1 LSIEG
6 NTSKAFCQV
15 ALNTPLGDGVLT
27 YKTNP
32 EFSNLKEGSFVEV
45 PLGKR
50 KETGCILEYMNNP
63 PDSAKNFEIKEFQ
76 KPICSEIELTPNQIK
91 FYKWI
96 AGYYH
101 YPLGQLIFDTL
112 PKSLKRPRELSVLRG
127 KARPLEFELNERQ
140 KIIFESINRG
150 GLDKFGQYMVHG
162 VTGSGKS
169 VIYLELM
176 KQVLSQGKSVLFLL
190 PEINLT
196 PQFVSLFEEHLDCGI
211 YSYNSS
217 ISNSDKFG
225 LWKLC
230 LESDKPKLIIGVRSS
245 VFLPVENL
253 GLVIVDEEHDNSFKQ
268 EDRCP
273 YNARDLAI
281 KKAQLANVPVIL
293 GSATPTMESWHR
305 FHATENYYEL
315 RERAGKG
322 ELPEV
327 ELIDCRGTVSFTDD
341 YWPFHQNSIDKI
353 KEALAKK
360 EQVLVFVNKL
370 GFANFIQCHN
380 CGHSFDCPNCHTSL
394 RVFKARKTLS
404 CHICDYKD
412 NLPEICPECGNMN
425 LLSKG
430 FGTERLKEVL
440 EMAFPDKR
448 IGRFDR
454 DEIGTMKQL
463 EERLEEFHRGD
474 IDVLVGTQMLSKGHN
489 FKRVNLVLIL
499 GVDNQL
505 NYPDHRANERVYH
518 LLTQVSG
525 RSGRFG
531 DKSSVLIQTLA
542 PENDVFRFVKN
553 HSFDEFYKS
562 EIEIRKICNVSPF
575 EKMMMIYLTSKFQD
589 KIREESNRYANAI
602 RSLIDKNFNQ
612 VEILG
617 PRPAVVEKKVNKYT
631 WSIMIKSPDVNQ
643 LHNLISTLQT
653 NTKLHYSVSIK
664 FDVDPY
670 HVH

>member
-1 LSIEG
+1 MSIEDG
-6 NTSKAFCQV
+6 SKKYCQI

-27 YKTNP
+27 YKTNTSYP
-32 EFSNLKEGSFVEV
+32 MLRRGSFVEV

-50 KETGCILEYMNNP
+50 TETGCVLEYVDSP
-63 PDSAKNFEIKEFQ
+63 PKSDKKFEIKEYLD
-76 KPICSEIELTPNQIK
+76 PVSSEIELSEKQLD

-112 PKSLKRPRELSVLRG
+112 PKVLKRPRELSVLRG
-127 KARPLEFELNERQ
+127 RGRPLDFELNHKQ
-140 KIIFESINRG
+140 KSVFENIEKN
-150 GLDKFGQYMVHG
+150 GLNKFGQYLVHG

-176 KQVLSQGKSVLFLL
+176 KKVIAKGKSVLFLL

-196 PQFVSLFEEHLDCGI
+196 PQFLSMFEEHLDCGI

-217 ISNSDKFG
+217 ISNSDKYG

-230 LESDKPKLIIGVRSS
+230 SESERPKLIIGVRSS
-245 VFLPVENL
+245 IFLPIENL

-281 KKAQLANVPVIL
+281 KKAQLAGVPVIL
-293 GSATPTMESWHR
+293 GSATPTIESWHR
-305 FHATENYYEL
+305 FHSTDKYFEL

-341 YWPFHQNSIDKI
+341 YWPFHQDSIEKI
-353 KEALAKK
+353 RDALARQ

-394 RVFKARKTLS
+394 RVFKARRNLS

-412 NLPEICPECGNMN
+412 SLPEICPECGNMN

-440 EMAFPDKR
+440 ELAFPDKK

-454 DEIGTMKQL
+454 DEIGTMRQL
-463 EERLEEFHRGD
+463 EERLNEFHRGE

-489 FKRVNLVLIL
+489 FKKVNLVLIL

-505 NYPDHRANERVYH
+505 NYPDHRANERVYQ

-562 EIEIRKICNVSPF
+562 EIEIRKICHVSPF

-589 KIREESNRYANAI
+589 KIREESMRYANAI
-602 RSLIDKNFNQ
+602 NSLIKENFSD

-631 WSIMIKSPDVNQ
+631 WSIMIKSGDVNQ
-643 LHNLISTLQT
+643 LHNLVSTLQA
-653 NTKLHYSVSIK
+653 NTKLHYSISIK